1 MAARREAEHGVL
13 GEQSL
18 ACLEPAEA
26 QVLERVLE
34 RQLEL
39 APAAGVV
46 ARIGHGRQPQAH
58 LPHEVAPGEPEPVAP
73 AHPHQ
78 VLDRRA
84 LELRGARRTTSP
96 TLRNGPPCSRSATTA
111 VAVSSLQSRIKP
123 SPTRTALVSPFPR
136 PSGSPLGF
144 PATVRES
151 FRVSRSTV
159 HHTSLTL
166 TSGSRISIPFRLAS
180 RPNASRE

>member
-58 LPHEVAPGEPEPVAP
+58 PPHELAPGAPQPVAP
-73 AHPHQ
+73 APPPP
-78 VLDRRA
+78 VLDPPA
-84 LELRGARRTTSP
+84 PELRGRAPHPPAPAPETASP
-96 TLRNGPPCSRSATTA
+96 
-111 VAVSSLQSRIKP
+111 
-123 SPTRTALVSPFPR
+123 
-136 PSGSPLGF
+136 
-144 PATVRES
+144 
-151 FRVSRSTV
+151 
-159 HHTSLTL
+159 
-166 TSGSRISIPFRLAS
+166 
-180 RPNASRE
+180 